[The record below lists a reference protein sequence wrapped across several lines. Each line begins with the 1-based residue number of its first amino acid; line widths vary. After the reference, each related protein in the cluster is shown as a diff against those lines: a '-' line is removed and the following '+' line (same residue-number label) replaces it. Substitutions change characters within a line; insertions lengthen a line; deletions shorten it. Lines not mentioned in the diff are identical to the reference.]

1 MNNNI
6 VVLGRVSVGKS
17 TLLNSIV
24 GQKYFQM
31 GDGIT
36 TTEHSSYS
44 LGKINLI
51 DLPGNVDNTNLLEYS
66 SIIQDAMAII
76 YVCDAQSVCN
86 TLQMIPSLINI
97 RNKMHNVNIFPVLN
111 KIDEINDIESVRKE
125 FNTVCESLG
134 ISKLLLIEVSA
145 KLILLIKLF
154 NSNSLNDKAMQLQL
168 FNYVFGRNASQDM
181 TIQDITQQQIKHLYK
196 LCGYENIENFFQHY
210 EKQSDNNLYMEIIN
224 NSRLLPIKM
233 YLKAL
238 DKYKRENNIAIKKI
252 LINLLPSLVMFIF
265 LTFTFFVVTAILL
278 FIPYSKYE
286 LYGLPFVLATIVC
299 ISFLI
304 FVILRIIII
313 IALKNIFNINYL
325 YIHKEDITA
334 IETTQKCISIIES
347 YYVNSRYNDAIN
359 NPFIDFNSYIDK
371 VYFIKVKYSD
381 FVFVK
386 LNNKIFQIHGIFSQN
401 KILEVIHK
409 AEVIQFNSKNKNP
422 LRSQQYIVN

>member
-36 TTEHSSYS
+36 TTEHTNYP

-51 DLPGNVDNTNLLEYS
+51 DLPGNVDNSNLLEYS

-86 TLQMIPSLINI
+86 TLQMIPSLLSI
-97 RNKMHNVNIFPVLN
+97 RNKLHNINIFPVLN
-111 KIDEINDIESVRKE
+111 KIDEIDDIESVRKE
-125 FNTVCESLG
+125 FNTICESIG

-154 NSNSLNDKAMQLQL
+154 NSNNLNDKTMQLQL
-168 FNYVFGRNASQDM
+168 FNYVFGRNSSQDM
-181 TIQDITQQQIKHLYK
+181 SIQDITQQQIKHLHK
-196 LCGYENIENFFQHY
+196 LCGYENIENFFQRY
-210 EKQSDNNLYMEIIN
+210 EKQSDNDLYIEIIN
-224 NSRLLPIKM
+224 NSRLLPIKL

-238 DKYKRENNIAIKKI
+238 DKYKRENSIIIKKA
-252 LINLLPSLVMFIF
+252 L
-265 LTFTFFVVTAILL
+265 LTFIPFCTVSIFVIFVIFMVTILL
-278 FIPYSKYE
+278 VFVPFSNYE
-286 LYGLPFVLATIVC
+286 LYLMPFVFGIIFC
-299 ISFLI
+299 IACALFVTLKYIMSF
-304 FVILRIIII
+304 IL
-313 IALKNIFNINYL
+313 KSVFHINYFYL
-325 YIHKEDITA
+325 HKEDITA
-334 IETTQKCISIIES
+334 IETTQRCISIIES
-347 YYVNSRYNDAIN
+347 YYVNSRYNDVIN
-359 NPFIDFNSYIDK
+359 SPFINFSQYIDK
-371 VYFIKVKYSD
+371 IYFNKVKYTD

-386 LNNKIFQIHGIFSQN
+386 LHNKIFQIHGTFSQN

-409 AEVIQFNSKNKNP
+409 AEVVQFNSKNKNP

>member
-36 TTEHSSYS
+36 TTEHSNYP

-66 SIIQDAMAII
+66 SIIQDAMAVI

-86 TLQMIPSLINI
+86 TLQMIPSLLSI
-97 RNKMHNVNIFPVLN
+97 RNKLHNINIFPVLN

-125 FNTVCESLG
+125 FNTVCESIG

-154 NSNSLNDKAMQLQL
+154 NSNSLNDKSMQLQL
-168 FNYVFGRNASQDM
+168 FNYVFGRNASHDM
-181 TIQDITQQQIKHLYK
+181 NIQDITQQQIKHLHK
-196 LCGYENIENFFQHY
+196 LCGYENIENFFQRY
-210 EKQSDNNLYMEIIN
+210 EKQSDNDFYIEIIN
-224 NSRLLPIKM
+224 NSRLLPIKL

-238 DKYKRENNIAIKKI
+238 EKYKRENNIIIKKA
-252 LINLLPSLVMFIF
+252 LLTVVPFIVVSIFVISAIFVITLLLV
-265 LTFTFFVVTAILL
+265 FVS
-278 FIPYSKYE
+278 FSNYE
-286 LYGLPFVLATIVC
+286 LYSLPIIFGIIFCTACAL
-299 ISFLI
+299 
-304 FVILRIIII
+304 FVISKYIVHLI
-313 IALKNIFNINYL
+313 LKTIFNINYFYL
-325 YIHKEDITA
+325 HKEDITA
-334 IETTQKCISIIES
+334 IETTSKCISIIES
-347 YYVNSRYNDAIN
+347 YYVNSHYNDAIN
-359 NPFIDFNSYIDK
+359 NPFINFNQYIDK
-371 VYFIKVKYSD
+371 VYFNKVKYTD

-386 LNNKIFQIHGIFSQN
+386 LHNKIFQIHGTFSQN

-409 AEVIQFNSKNKNP
+409 AEVVQFNSKNKNP
-422 LRSQQYIVN
+422 LRSQQYLVN